1 MRGMIKAILID
12 DETHCRETLSIQLE
26 RYCSE
31 IQLLAQCNSAVQGL
45 EAIAQY
51 QPDVV
56 FLDVEMPTM
65 NGFEM
70 LQQFSQMPFEV
81 IFTTGYDAYA
91 IKAIRFSAI
100 DYLLKPIDKD
110 ELMKAVGK
118 VRQRANHNLTQ
129 QFDILL
135 ERLGN
140 KQLAL
145 QKIALPTL
153 DGFEL
158 VPLENILHC
167 EADSNYT
174 HVVLKHAKRVLVS
187 RTLKEIEELLEG
199 HAFLRIHHSHLVN
212 LNEIVRYIRGEGG
225 YVIMSDN
232 TSITVSRS
240 RKDALLKIFG

>member
-1 MRGMIKAILID
+1 MIKAILID
-12 DETHCRETLSIQLE
+12 DETHCRETLSIQLKK
-26 RYCSE
+26 YCSE
-31 IQLLAQCNSAVQGL
+31 VQLLAQCNSAAEGM
-45 EAIAQY
+45 EAIAQH

-70 LQQFSQMPFEV
+70 LQQFSRIPFDV
-81 IFTTGYDAYA
+81 IFTTGYDVYA

-110 ELMKAVGK
+110 ELIKAVAK
-118 VRQRANHNLTQ
+118 INQRPDHDLNQ
-129 QFDILL
+129 QLDVLL
-135 ERLGN
+135 EKLGN
-140 KQLAL
+140 KHALL

-153 DGFEL
+153 DGFEMVSL
-158 VPLENILHC
+158 DDILHC

-174 HVVLKHAKRVLVS
+174 QVMLKQAKKILVS

-225 YVIMSDN
+225 YVVMSDS
-232 TSITVSRS
+232 TSIAVSRS
-240 RKDALLKIFG
+240 RKDALLKIFA

>member
-1 MRGMIKAILID
+1 MIKAILVD
-12 DETHCRETLSIQLE
+12 DEKHCRETLSIQLE
-26 RYCSE
+26 KYCSE
-31 IQLLAQCNSAVQGL
+31 VNLLAQCNSAEQGL
-45 EAIAQY
+45 EAIALH
-51 QPDVV
+51 QPDVI
-56 FLDVEMPTM
+56 FLDVEMPKM

-70 LQQFSQMPFEV
+70 LQQFSHIPFEV

-110 ELMKAVGK
+110 ELRKAVGK
-118 VRQRANHNLTQ
+118 VSQKTSHNLNQ
-129 QFDILL
+129 QLDILL
-135 ERLGN
+135 GRLGT
-140 KQLAL
+140 KQVSL

-158 VPLENILHC
+158 VPIEDILHC

-174 HVVLKHAKRVLVS
+174 HVVLKRSKKVLVS

-199 HAFLRIHHSHLVN
+199 HAFLRIHHSYLVN

-225 YVIMSDN
+225 YLIMSDN

>member
-1 MRGMIKAILID
+1 MLKAIIIDDEPYCCEILVAMLELDCPEVDIKAI
-12 DETHCRETLSIQLE
+12 
-26 RYCSE
+26 
-31 IQLLAQCNSAVQGL
+31 CNNAKDAL
-45 EAIAQY
+45 TAIRQ
-51 QPDVV
+51 QSPDLV
-56 FLDVEMPTM
+56 FLDVEMPKM

-70 LQQFSQMPFEV
+70 LQQFSHIPFEV

-110 ELMKAVGK
+110 ELRKAVAK
-118 VRQRANHNLTQ
+118 VSLKAGHNLNQ
-129 QFDILL
+129 QLNILL

-140 KQLAL
+140 KQVSL

-158 VPLENILHC
+158 VPLENIIHC

-174 HVVLKHAKRVLVS
+174 HVVLKHAKKVLVS

-199 HAFLRIHHSHLVN
+199 HSFLRIHHSYLVN

-240 RKDALLKIFG
+240 RKDTLLRIFG